1 MNIMP
6 KRLPGAFAFETSS
19 NPAMRKALLTM
30 KQIAQ
35 TDLSVLITGE
45 AGTGKEWAAYA
56 IHTLGPR
63 SQGPFVQLECAAIA
77 EENLDRDLFG
87 FESINWNGVTIKG
100 GAFEEA
106 AGGSLLLKGIESLP
120 QAHLLKISR
129 VMEFRLVRRISGD
142 GDIPIDARAIATFN
156 TSSGGASQESSP
168 VRGILDRIS
177 SVQIELPPL
186 RHRRE
191 DIPMLI
197 DGVLEELRDR
207 TGTPVKGVSGEAV
220 GYCES
225 YTWPGNVRHLKNAIE
240 YACIMSGGGIITPGH
255 LPAYLNRRSDDQTVS
270 N

>member
-6 KRLPGAFAFETSS
+6 KRLPGAFAFETSN
-19 NPAMRKALLTM
+19 NPVMRKALLTM

-35 TDLSVLITGE
+35 TDLSVVITGE

-56 IHTLGPR
+56 IHTLGAR
-63 SQGPFVQLECAAIA
+63 SQGPFVQIECAATA

-120 QAHLLKISR
+120 HAHLLKIAR

-142 GDIPIDARAIATFN
+142 GDIPVDARGMATFN
-156 TSSGGASQESSP
+156 TTSDGPSP
-168 VRGILDRIS
+168 EHSAVRGILERIS
-177 SVQIELPPL
+177 SIQIELPPL
-186 RHRRE
+186 RNRRE

-197 DGVLEELRDR
+197 DGVLEELRER
-207 TGTPVKGVSGEAV
+207 TGTPVKGVSEDAV
-220 GYCES
+220 RYCEM

-240 YACIMSGGGIITPGH
+240 YACIMSGGEVIMPGH
-255 LPAYLNRRSDDQTVS
+255 LPAYLQRQSDNNR
-270 N
+270 